1 MNRLFWI
8 LILTLLTSF
17 THAQTVDLKTV
28 RGSVSVNAPVT
39 KLVAFPAGVIDT
51 LDALGVALVGIPS
64 DVQLDYIQ
72 QSGSPVGTLFSADLE
87 AIHRL
92 KPDLVIVG
100 TRSAAQYDAVSQ
112 VANTIDLSLPSGN
125 HYQAAV
131 ARMHQLAL
139 LTGKEAQANQVETRL
154 KSLVNEVKTL
164 INPNERVMVVMIMGR
179 SLQMLTANTR
189 IDWFQSELGMNL
201 VSDSS
206 LQLGELAPI
215 SYEYI
220 LSKNPDWLI
229 VLDRDAA
236 VGISSTSQGM
246 QLMDNPIVKMTHAS
260 QSGQML
266 FLDGVGTLNAVGGV
280 QGIERTLTQ
289 LKNKL
294 SDTKGN
300 K

>member
-125 HYQAAV
+125 HFQAAV

-201 VSDSS
+201 VSDSP